1 MGSNTSQ
8 QQQPQGRQ
16 VNLPRVTD
24 YQGIDV
30 PLTQQ
35 LVIHLLNY
43 FPNVRGSVQP
53 SRTSTP
59 IIVNPNT
66 PSNGTSNGTYNS
78 TSNAVMSRF
87 RTAQSPIIVNPNA
100 PSQNG
105 NQSRSRGSANGSIT
119 LDRNGDV
126 YLHDQQGRII
136 RTVQADQ
143 IGAPNARFDLAITE
157 TCDGI
162 KIIDPQTGEGPIL
175 AIPRGGRVAVQIK
188 DGTIQFG
195 QLPY

>member
-1 MGSNTSQ
+1 MERTTE
-8 QQQPQGRQ
+8 PTI
-16 VNLPRVTD
+16 VL
-24 YQGIDV
+24 
-30 PLTQQ
+30 LT
-35 LVIHLLNY
+35 LLCPD
-43 FPNVRGSVQP
+43 FEL
-53 SRTSTP
+53 
-59 IIVNPNT
+59 
-66 PSNGTSNGTYNS
+66 
-78 TSNAVMSRF
+78 
-87 RTAQSPIIVNPNA
+87 PNA

-105 NQSRSRGSANGSIT
+105 VQSRSRGSA
-119 LDRNGDV
+119 NGDV

-175 AIPRGGRVAVQIK
+175 AIPRGGRVAIQIK

>member
-1 MGSNTSQ
+1 MGTNTSQ
-8 QQQPQGRQ
+8 QQPQGQ

-66 PSNGTSNGTYNS
+66 PSNGTSNGAYNS
-78 TSNAVMSRF
+78 TPNAVMSRF

-105 NQSRSRGSANGSIT
+105 
-119 LDRNGDV
+119 
-126 YLHDQQGRII
+126 
-136 RTVQADQ
+136 
-143 IGAPNARFDLAITE
+143 
-157 TCDGI
+157 
-162 KIIDPQTGEGPIL
+162 
-175 AIPRGGRVAVQIK
+175 
-188 DGTIQFG
+188 IQKKSGFREW
-195 QLPY
+195 